1 MANAS
6 RNSELASGISRFS
19 RTKTYSRRALWK
31 RNKASVGKALNAAP
45 DTTKTVSVKGE
56 KNGSERTVA
65 LNKAPRFYPA
75 HDQSRPIR
83 AHKTVRPTKLRASI
97 TPGTVLILLAGRF
110 RGKRVVF
117 LKQLSSGLLLVTGPY
132 KVNGVPI
139 RRVNQAYVI
148 ATSTSV
154 DLSGVKIDEKFN
166 DDYFKREKAAKN
178 KKATEEEFFGDNA
191 KKPVLAEGR
200 AADQK
205 SVDAAI
211 IAAVDKVPMLRS
223 YIGAKFSLSK
233 GQAPHAMKF

>member
-6 RNSELASGISRFS
+6 RNSELASGISRYS
-19 RTKTYSRRALWK
+19 RSKVYSRRALWK
-31 RNKASVGKALNAAP
+31 RNKAAVGKAVSQPAP
-45 DTTKTVSVKGE
+45 LTKTVAVKGE
-56 KNGSERTVA
+56 KNGSERTIA
-65 LNKAPRFYPA
+65 LNKAPRYYPA
-75 HDQSRPIR
+75 HDLSRPLHSHNI
-83 AHKTVRPTKLRASI
+83 K
-97 TPGTVLILLAGRF
+97 PGTVLILLAGRF

-132 KVNGVPI
+132 RVNGVPL

-154 DLSGVKIDEKFN
+154 DLSDVKVDEKFN

-211 IAAVDKVPMLRS
+211 IAAIDKVPMLRS